1 MEYLR
6 QYEILIRKAEND
18 FKTAKLVYEN
28 IGDIEIETGLF
39 HLQQATEK
47 LIKAILIFNKV
58 EAPKTHRLDV
68 LFELIV
74 DNNIDLELK
83 EILLDLNEYAVD
95 ARYDYLSE
103 SFENFSDFLYEVEKL
118 INNVKTNITNKNQKL
133 IIEQ

>member
-47 LIKAILIFNKV
+47 GLKAILIFNKV

-74 DNNIDLELK
+74 DNNI
-83 EILLDLNEYAVD
+83 
-95 ARYDYLSE
+95 
-103 SFENFSDFLYEVEKL
+103 
-118 INNVKTNITNKNQKL
+118 
-133 IIEQ
+133 

>member
-47 LIKAILIFNKV
+47 GLKAILI
-58 EAPKTHRLDV
+58 
-68 LFELIV
+68 
-74 DNNIDLELK
+74 
-83 EILLDLNEYAVD
+83 LNEI
-95 ARYDYLSE
+95 
-103 SFENFSDFLYEVEKL
+103 K
-118 INNVKTNITNKNQKL
+118 
-133 IIEQ
+133 